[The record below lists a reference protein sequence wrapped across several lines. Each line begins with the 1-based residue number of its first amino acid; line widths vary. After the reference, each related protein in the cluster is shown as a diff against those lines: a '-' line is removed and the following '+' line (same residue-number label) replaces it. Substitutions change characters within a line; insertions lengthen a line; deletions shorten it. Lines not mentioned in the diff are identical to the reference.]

1 MPPVLDFAASYSWRF
16 LLVAAAVVV
25 AGYVLVRLSTVVFPV
40 LVALLITA
48 LLHPLVA
55 WLKRRRVPGALAS
68 ALVLVGAVAALLA
81 LLALIGPAAASQF
94 DDLAAGVR
102 NGLVQGAELVT
113 SGPFGVTE
121 EDLQRRIGE
130 AEQQIRENIYGLA
143 GRVVSGALIAVNL
156 LAGTVLVLFMVFFFL
171 KDGEQMG
178 DWAARLARNHWQEDV
193 RELGRRSFRV
203 LSTYARGVVIVA
215 LVDALLIALAL
226 ILIGVPLVLPL
237 AVVTFFGGFFPLV
250 GAFVAGALSV
260 LVALVTGGVSDA
272 ALVLLAVLAVQQIE
286 GNVLYP
292 LLVGSSLKLHPVAT
306 LLCVS
311 AGTVLAGVVGALFA
325 VPVAAVAVACSSYLR
340 ERAPGAED
348 VPEAPPP
355 VPAVS
360 APLNP

>member
-1 MPPVLDFAASYSWRF
+1 MPPVLDFAASYSWRL
-16 LLVAAAVVV
+16 LLVAAALVV

-40 LVALLITA
+40 LIALLITA

-55 WLKRRRVPGALAS
+55 WLKRRRVPGALAA
-68 ALVLVGAVAALLA
+68 ALVLVGGVVAVLSLF
-81 LLALIGPAAASQF
+81 ALIGPAAGSQF
-94 DDLAAGVR
+94 DDLGAGVR
-102 NGLVQGAELVT
+102 SGLVQGAELLT
-113 SGPFGVTE
+113 SGPFGVS
-121 EDLQRRIGE
+121 EDELQRRIREG
-130 AEQQIRENIYGLA
+130 EQQIRDNLYGLA

-156 LAGTVLVLFMVFFFL
+156 LAGTVLVLFLVFFFL

-178 DWAARLARNHWQEDV
+178 EWAARLARPHWQDDA

-203 LSTYARGVVIVA
+203 LSTYARGVVVVA
-215 LVDALLIALAL
+215 LVDAVLIGLAL
-226 ILIGVPLVLPL
+226 LLIGVPLVLPL
-237 AVVTFFGGFFPLV
+237 AVVTFFAGFFPLI

-306 LLCVS
+306 LLSVS

-325 VPVAAVAVACSSYLR
+325 VPVTAVAVACGSYLR
-340 ERAPGAED
+340 ERAPGTED
-348 VPEAPPP
+348 VPEQPPP
-355 VPAVS
+355 VS
-360 APLNP
+360 ES

>member
-16 LLVAAAVVV
+16 LLVAAALVV

-40 LVALLITA
+40 LIALLISA

-55 WLKRRRVPGALAS
+55 RLRRRRIPGALAA
-68 ALVLVGAVAALLA
+68 ALVLVGAVAAVFA
-81 LLALIGPAAASQF
+81 LFAFIGPAAASQF
-94 DDLAAGVR
+94 DDLASGVR
-102 NGLVQGAELVT
+102 QGLVQGAEQLT

-121 EDLQRRIGE
+121 QDLQSRIRE
-130 AEQQIRENIYGLA
+130 AEQQIRDNVYGLA
-143 GRVVSGALIAVNL
+143 GQVVSGALIAVNL
-156 LAGTVLVLFMVFFFL
+156 LAGTVLVLFLVFFFL
-171 KDGEQMG
+171 KDGEQMAE
-178 DWAARLARNHWQEDV
+178 WAARIARPHWQDDV

-203 LSTYARGVVIVA
+203 LGTYARGVVIVA
-215 LVDALLIALAL
+215 LVDAVLIGLAL
-226 ILIGVPLVLPL
+226 LLIGVPLVLPL
-237 AVVTFFGGFFPLV
+237 AVFTFFGGFFPLV

-325 VPVAAVAVACSSYLR
+325 VPVTAVAVACGSYLR

-348 VPEAPPP
+348 VPQRAPP
-355 VPAVS
+355 VS
-360 APLNP
+360 ES